1 MTEESESTEA
11 GRPSAGVD
19 KEVLAEL
26 LQEFPAFKV
35 ALGGGKGRGEEPT
48 GHSSGHPARSDGNS
62 GGATDSPTEGGASDG
77 INYKAVYLA
86 HLTTFAL
93 F

>member
-19 KEVLAEL
+19 KAVVKEVLAEL

-35 ALGGGKGRGEEPT
+35 ALGGGTWWWQGSRRGANGTLEWPSCSE
-48 GHSSGHPARSDGNS
+48 
-62 GGATDSPTEGGASDG
+62 
-77 INYKAVYLA
+77 
-86 HLTTFAL
+86 
-93 F
+93 